1 MPSTLTEP
9 DISTLYF
16 AIASSTIIV
25 LLQKEHSDLI
35 EKEMKIKQVYLYNFS
50 K

>member
-1 MPSTLTEP
+1 MYKHYHNLMQKNEKN
-9 DISTLYF
+9 IK
-16 AIASSTIIV
+16 I
-25 LLQKEHSDLI
+25 LQKEHSDLI